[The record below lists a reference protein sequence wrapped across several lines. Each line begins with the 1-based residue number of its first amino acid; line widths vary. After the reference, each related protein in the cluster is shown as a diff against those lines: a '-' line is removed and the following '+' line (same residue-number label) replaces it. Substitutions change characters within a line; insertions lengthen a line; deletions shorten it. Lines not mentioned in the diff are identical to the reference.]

1 MSDITDTKKEIIRIM
16 NKDVKREIVVLS
28 IISLSLCMFYI
39 NLETIFTYNPK
50 DWYDLFDFYLYDNN
64 LLVIFSVLL
73 IFGILFFVSG
83 NFLFSYIL
91 MSIFTLSL
99 GIANRIFFEFRGTF
113 LTVKDILNLKEV
125 LELRHNE
132 PFDGGKYILFV
143 LLLNILL
150 GVVVF
155 KCKIKRLKF
164 NSLRHICIRALL
176 CLIFIALYFYIFIY
190 AHKRAYMYSIV
201 GREKHG
207 FFVSFNE
214 SLFENNYL
222 AIASEEAKLI
232 LETYKS
238 ELTNEIK
245 PPSKPNII
253 VIMSESFWNT
263 DYFDNG
269 IRISPNPMKPFF
281 DISNNCIKGE
291 CAVDVF
297 GGGTNISEWEFN
309 TGASIGNPYGIPL
322 DWYDF
327 KDKSYDCLISYLN
340 DKGYNTIAL
349 HGYYGDYYDR
359 TTVYNNMGFKEIY
372 DKKDYKNKDEYNG
385 YISDESMTKEII
397 YRFEESKKK
406 SNKPIYL
413 FSVSIQNHIIDMER
427 KSNDDLDKND
437 YVNISYHNVDIN
449 EETKRKINKYI
460 NGMYLSNL
468 ALKDLIDYF
477 DKYDED
483 TVIVFFGDHAPSF
496 YGPGFRYQKNTT
508 RTPYL
513 IWTNYENEFEN
524 LGDINL
530 AYLST
535 VLLDNL
541 NMKSTP
547 LTNKNNYLMRKY
559 KINTV
564 FENPTICMTEKEKE
578 EYLSDMANESIIIN
592 TYKKEGIGGGYLWTC
607 EE

>member
-1 MSDITDTKKEIIRIM
+1 MMSITDTKKEILRIM
-16 NKDVKREIVVLS
+16 NKDVKRGTVFFS
-28 IISLSLCMFYI
+28 ILSLSLCMFYI

-64 LLVIFSVLL
+64 ILVIFSLLL
-73 IFGILFFVSG
+73 IFC
-83 NFLFSYIL
+83 FLFLLSGSLLCSYIL
-91 MSIFTLSL
+91 MSLFTLSL

-132 PFDGGKYILFV
+132 SFDGFLYILFV
-143 LLLNILL
+143 FILNFLL
-150 GVVVF
+150 GVAVY
-155 KCKIKRLKF
+155 KCKIKLLNF
-164 NSLRHICIRALL
+164 HSLRHIVIRALL
-176 CLIFIALYFYIFIY
+176 CFGLFALYIYIFVFS
-190 AHKRAYMYSIV
+190 HKRAYMYSIV
-201 GREKHG
+201 GREKQG

-214 SLFENNYL
+214 SLFENYYMD
-222 AIASEEAKLI
+222 IASEEAKII
-232 LETYKS
+232 LESYKVG
-238 ELTNEIK
+238 LTNENV
-245 PPSKPNII
+245 PPSNPNII

-263 DYFDNG
+263 DYFDDG
-269 IRISPNPMKPFF
+269 IRVSPNPMEPFYKV
-281 DISNNCIKGE
+281 SGNCIKGE

-309 TGASIGNPYGIPL
+309 TGASKGNPYGIPL

-327 KDKSYDCLISYLN
+327 KDNSYDCLVSFFS
-340 DKGYNTIAL
+340 DAGYNTIAL

-359 TTVYNNMGFKEIY
+359 LKVYTNMGFKEIY
-372 DKKDYKNKDEYNG
+372 DKKDYKYKKEYNG

-413 FSVSIQNHIIDMER
+413 FSVSIQNHIVDMER
-427 KSNDDLDKND
+427 KNNDDLDKND
-437 YVNISYHNVDIN
+437 YVNISYYNVEIN
-449 EETKRKINKYI
+449 DETKRKINKYI

-468 ALKDLIDYF
+468 ALIDLIDYF
-477 DKYDED
+477 DKYEED

-496 YGPGFRYQKNTT
+496 YGPNFRYQKNTT

-513 IWTNYENEFEN
+513 IWTNYDNEFEN
-524 LGDINL
+524 PGDINL
-530 AYLST
+530 SYLST

-541 NMKSTP
+541 NMKVTP
-547 LTNKNNYLMRKY
+547 LTNKNNYLMGKY
-559 KINTV
+559 KINSE
-564 FENPTICMTEKEKE
+564 FENPTIYMTEKEKD
-578 EYLSDMANESIIIN
+578 EYLSDMANESIIYN